1 MQQAHRGGSAGRW
14 CAAPGSRSAAPPH
27 PCTLCPGCRSCRH
40 RSRPAPR
47 GDPVSGASLSPGTS
61 TPPARPTQPPANPS
75 CLPPPATT
83 FRACSRARQASW
95 RKVKDLG
102 GGTSWMAE
110 AWFRRFTA
118 NSCRRKGRSAATRLP
133 AGRAP
138 PPRQSL
144 SPATSRPARR
154 CRCSPGPGGGRCTS
168 HCSPGTASPGG
179 RLCSPG
185 KDTRTDACGRCS
197 DRPGFTQFLP
207 CNPSVPSHGVWRIA
221 PATLLALLFLGSG
234 HWMGSAPRTLP
245 RVGGLQLCPGASRS
259 WSGPDWLGSDPSPE
273 PGPHHGRAVVVVLV
287 AWLPGLEAAPAEP
300 MVTSGAGHA
309 VEDSSCQG
317 GCLWMRVPGV
327 PGVPGGWTHH

>member
-1 MQQAHRGGSAGRW
+1 MASSLSWILRSSSVPVLRQSGRRRRRAEARSRHRSRVSSAGASAGPALFSQPASPSSHRCLEHLQRARLGCQSSELTCQGQGDPGPCVVDFRPGRGRGLENWLAGHGALSTRGGGQRVQQAHRGGSAGRW
-14 CAAPGSRSAAPPH
+14 CAVPGSRSAAPPH

-83 FRACSRARQASW
+83 LRACSRARQASW

-138 PPRQSL
+138 PPS
-144 SPATSRPARR
+144 
-154 CRCSPGPGGGRCTS
+154 S
-168 HCSPGTASPGG
+168 H
-179 RLCSPG
+179 
-185 KDTRTDACGRCS
+185 
-197 DRPGFTQFLP
+197 
-207 CNPSVPSHGVWRIA
+207 
-221 PATLLALLFLGSG
+221 
-234 HWMGSAPRTLP
+234 
-245 RVGGLQLCPGASRS
+245 
-259 WSGPDWLGSDPSPE
+259 
-273 PGPHHGRAVVVVLV
+273 
-287 AWLPGLEAAPAEP
+287 
-300 MVTSGAGHA
+300 
-309 VEDSSCQG
+309 
-317 GCLWMRVPGV
+317 
-327 PGVPGGWTHH
+327 